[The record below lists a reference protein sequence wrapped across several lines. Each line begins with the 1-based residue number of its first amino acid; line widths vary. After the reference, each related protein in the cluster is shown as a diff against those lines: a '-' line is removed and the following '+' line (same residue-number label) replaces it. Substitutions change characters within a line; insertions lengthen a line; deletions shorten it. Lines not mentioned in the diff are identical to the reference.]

1 VAKQLAFY
9 FDASACGDCKA
20 CQIACM
26 DRADRG
32 VEVKWRRVYQY
43 EGGGWLPH
51 PTQPGVMVPSNVFTY
66 SLSISC
72 MHCEEPIC
80 QQVCP
85 AAAITKRDDG
95 IVLIDADKC
104 IGCRYCEW
112 ACPYGAPQF
121 DDAEKVMTKCDFCA
135 DLLDAGGNPACV
147 DACVMRCL
155 DFGELEELR
164 AKYGD
169 VASVAPLADPETT
182 RPAFVMTPHKDS
194 QVKHANGRL
203 VNFPEEV

>member
-1 VAKQLAFY
+1 
-9 FDASACGDCKA
+9 
-20 CQIACM
+20 M

-32 VEVKWRRVYQY
+32 LDVKWRRVYQY

-51 PTQPGVMVPSNVFTY
+51 PTQPRVMVPSNVFTY

-80 QQVCP
+80 KEVCP
-85 AAAITKRDDG
+85 AGAITKRDDG
-95 IVLIDADKC
+95 VVLIDGDKC

-121 DDAEKVMTKCDFCA
+121 DEDEKVMTKCDFCA
-135 DLLDAGGNPACV
+135 DIVDDGGKPACV

-164 AKYGD
+164 AKYGA
-169 VASVAPLADPETT
+169 VAQIAPLPDAETT
-182 RPAFVMTPHKDS
+182 GPAFVVTPHKDS
-194 QVKHANGRL
+194 QVKRANGRL

>member
-1 VAKQLAFY
+1 MF
-9 FDASACGDCKA
+9 
-20 CQIACM
+20 
-26 DRADRG
+26 G
-32 VEVKWRRVYQY
+32 V
-43 EGGGWLPH
+43 
-51 PTQPGVMVPSNVFTY
+51 Y
-66 SLSISC
+66 SLSVAC
-72 MHCEEPIC
+72 MHCQEPIC
-80 QQVCP
+80 RQVCP